1 MDSVSEKSPILVV
14 DDDPGLLLSIKATLL
29 SADLPEPDTISDSR
43 LVLDRVRR
51 NAYKIILLDL
61 QMPHVNGMELLG
73 IIKKEFPETIC
84 LIVTATDE
92 VSTAIQAIRL
102 GAYDY
107 LIKPV
112 NGEKLVAIL
121 QRALKRYDLR
131 KEVANFD
138 GKHSFSNLA
147 NPRAFDEIVAEDDL
161 MALVFYQIEAV
172 APTDYSVV
180 ITGESGTGKELM
192 ARMIHK
198 LSSRAAEP
206 FIAVNMAAITQS
218 LFEDEF
224 FGHAKGAYTHAVSDK
239 KGFFEA
245 AHGGTLFLDEI
256 TELAPPLQGKLLR
269 VIQEKEF
276 YRLGS
281 TSSKNIDVRIL
292 AATNR
297 DILDEV
303 KKERFRADLFYRLSM
318 YTIKIP
324 PLRERK
330 KDILPLARYF
340 IQKYGNTK
348 ANPIEFLS
356 PELEKYLMEYSFP
369 GNIRELENMMA
380 SAVLQE
386 SSQMLTLSSV
396 QNLLADNQVL
406 TDKGNGLI
414 TLEELEKQHILRV
427 LQETGGNRKNAALIL
442 GINTATV
449 YRKIEKYRISDKRF
463 RDDALPKT
471 EG

>member
-1 MDSVSEKSPILVV
+1 MEFASEQSPILIV

-43 LVLDRVRR
+43 LVMGRVRK

-61 QMPHVNGMELLG
+61 LMPHINGMELLEM
-73 IIKKEFPETIC
+73 IKKEFPETVC

-102 GAYDY
+102 GADDY
-107 LIKPV
+107 LVKPV
-112 NGEKLVAIL
+112 NGEKLVMIIE
-121 QRALKRYDLR
+121 RALKRYHLR
-131 KEVANFD
+131 KEVALFAGNQ
-138 GKHSFSNLA
+138 SFSNLT
-147 NPRAFDEIVAEDDL
+147 NPQAFNEIVAEDEL
-161 MALVFYQIEAV
+161 MALVFCQIEAV
-172 APTDYSVV
+172 APTDYSVI
-180 ITGESGTGKELM
+180 ITGESGTGKEVM

-198 LSSRAAEP
+198 LSSRVSEP
-206 FIAVNMAAITQS
+206 FVAVNMAAFTQT
-218 LFEDEF
+218 LFDDDF

-245 AHGGTLFLDEI
+245 ANGGTLFLDEI
-256 TELAPPLQGKLLR
+256 TELAPSLQGKLLR

-281 TSSKNIDVRIL
+281 TTSKSIDVRIL
-292 AATNR
+292 VATNR
-297 DILDEV
+297 DILEEV
-303 KKERFRADLFYRLSM
+303 KNERFRADLFYRLSM

-340 IQKYGNTK
+340 IRKYGNNK
-348 ANPIEFLS
+348 ASPIESLS
-356 PELEKYLMEYSFP
+356 PELEQHLLDYSFP

-380 SAVLQE
+380 SAVLLE
-386 SSQMLTLSSV
+386 KTRELSLSSV
-396 QNLLADNQVL
+396 RSLHAGQHFLS
-406 TDKGNGLI
+406 DKGSGLV
-414 TLEELEKQHILRV
+414 TLEDLEKQHILRV
-427 LQETGGNRKNAALIL
+427 LQETGGNRKKAAIIL

-449 YRKIEKYRISDKRF
+449 YRKIEKYRISDKLF
-463 RDDALPKT
+463 RDHAPSE

>member
-1 MDSVSEKSPILVV
+1 MESVAEQSPILVV

-43 LVLDRVRR
+43 LVMDRVRK

-61 QMPHVNGMELLG
+61 LMPHINGMELLEV
-73 IIKKEFPETIC
+73 IKKEFPVTIC

-102 GAYDY
+102 GADDY
-107 LIKPV
+107 LVKPV
-112 NGEKLVAIL
+112 NGEKLVMII
-121 QRALKRYDLR
+121 QRALKRYHLR
-131 KEVANFD
+131 KEVARFAGNQ
-138 GKHSFSNLA
+138 SFSNLA
-147 NPRAFDEIVAEDDL
+147 NPQAFHEIVAEDEL
-161 MALVFYQIEAV
+161 MALVFCQVEAV
-172 APTDYSVV
+172 APTDYSV
-180 ITGESGTGKELM
+180 ILTGESGTGKEVM

-198 LSSRAAEP
+198 LSSRASEP
-206 FIAVNMAAITQS
+206 FVAVNMAAFTQT
-218 LFEDEF
+218 LFDDEF

-256 TELAPPLQGKLLR
+256 TELAPSLQGKLLR

-281 TSSKNIDVRIL
+281 TTSKSIDVRIL
-292 AATNR
+292 VATNR

-303 KKERFRADLFYRLSM
+303 KNERFRADLFYRLSM

-340 IQKYGNTK
+340 IQKYGNNR
-348 ANPIEFLS
+348 ADPIESFS
-356 PELEKYLMEYSFP
+356 PELEQRLLEYSFP

-380 SAVLQE
+380 SAVLLE
-386 SSQMLTLSSV
+386 KTRELTLSSV
-396 QNLLADNQVL
+396 RSLQADQHFVP
-406 TDKGNGLI
+406 DRGSGLV
-414 TLEELEKQHILRV
+414 TLEDLEKQHILRV
-427 LQETGGNRKNAALIL
+427 LQETGGNRKKAAIIL

-449 YRKIEKYRISDKRF
+449 YRKIEKYRISDMLFKNNE
-463 RDDALPKT
+463 PSE

>member
-1 MDSVSEKSPILVV
+1 MESVSELPPILVV

-43 LVLDRVRR
+43 LVMDRVRN

-61 QMPHVNGMELLG
+61 LMPHINGMELLEM
-73 IIKKEFPETIC
+73 IKKEFPETVC

-107 LIKPV
+107 LVKPV
-112 NGEKLVAIL
+112 DGEKLVMII
-121 QRALKRYDLR
+121 QRALKRYHVR
-131 KEVANFD
+131 KEVARFAD
-138 GKHSFSNLA
+138 RQSFSDLA
-147 NPRAFDEIVAEDDL
+147 NPQAFNDIVAEDKL
-161 MALVFYQIEAV
+161 MALVFCQVEAV

-180 ITGESGTGKELM
+180 ITGESGTGKEMM
-192 ARMIHK
+192 ARMIHQ
-198 LSSRAAEP
+198 LSCRASGP
-206 FIAVNMAAITQS
+206 FIAVNMAAFTQT

-224 FGHAKGAYTHAVSDK
+224 FGHTKGAYTHAVSDK

-256 TELAPPLQGKLLR
+256 TELAPSLQGKLLR

-281 TSSKNIDVRIL
+281 TSSKSIDVRIL

-303 KKERFRADLFYRLSM
+303 KTERFRADLFYRLSM

-330 KDILPLARYF
+330 KDILPLARHF
-340 IQKYGNTK
+340 VQKYGNNR
-348 ANPIEFLS
+348 AAPITSLS
-356 PELEKYLMEYSFP
+356 PELEQCLLEYAFP

-380 SAVLQE
+380 SAVLLE
-386 SSQMLTLSSV
+386 KSQVLTLSSV
-396 QNLLADNQVL
+396 RSLHAGPHVL
-406 TDKGNGLI
+406 PGTCSELM
-414 TLEELEKQHILRV
+414 TLEDMEKEHILRV
-427 LQETGGNRKNAALIL
+427 LKETGGNRKKAAVIL

-449 YRKIEKYRISDKRF
+449 YRKIEKYRISDNRF
-463 RDDALPKT
+463 RDDEMP
-471 EG
+471 EDG

>member
-1 MDSVSEKSPILVV
+1 MESEAKLSPILVV

-29 SADLPEPDTISDSR
+29 SADLPEPDTISDSS
-43 LVLDRVRR
+43 LVMDRVRG
-51 NAYKIILLDL
+51 NPYKIILLDL
-61 QMPHVNGMELLG
+61 LMPHINGMELLEM
-73 IIKKEFPETIC
+73 IKKEFPETVC

-107 LIKPV
+107 LVKPV
-112 NGEKLVAIL
+112 NGEKLVEIV
-121 QRALKRYDLR
+121 QRALKRYHLR
-131 KEVANFD
+131 KEVARFS
-138 GKHSFSNLA
+138 GKQSFSNLA
-147 NPRAFDEIVAEDDL
+147 NPQAFNEIVAEDEL
-161 MALVFYQIEAV
+161 MSLVFCQVEAV
-172 APTDYSVV
+172 APTDYSVI

-206 FIAVNMAAITQS
+206 FVAVNMAAFTQT

-256 TELAPPLQGKLLR
+256 TELAPSLQGKLLR

-281 TSSKNIDVRIL
+281 SSSRSIDVRIL

-330 KDILPLARYF
+330 KDILPLARHF
-340 IQKYGNTK
+340 IKKYGNNK
-348 ANPIEFLS
+348 AVPVVSLS
-356 PELEKYLMEYSFP
+356 PELEQCLLEYSFP

-380 SAVLQE
+380 SAVLLE
-386 SSQMLTLSSV
+386 KSRVLVLSSV
-396 QNLLADNQVL
+396 RGLHADSHFL
-406 TDKGNGLI
+406 SGGGTGLMK
-414 TLEELEKQHILRV
+414 LEDLEKQHILRV
-427 LQETGGNRKNAALIL
+427 LQETGGDRKKAAAIL

-449 YRKIEKYRISDKRF
+449 YRKIEKYRIADI
-463 RDDALPKT
+463 
-471 EG
+471 

>member
-1 MDSVSEKSPILVV
+1 MESVSEQSPILVV

-43 LVLDRVRR
+43 LVMDRVRN

-61 QMPHVNGMELLG
+61 LMPHINGMELLEM
-73 IIKKEFPETIC
+73 IKKEFPETVC

-107 LIKPV
+107 LVKPV
-112 NGEKLVAIL
+112 DGENLVMII
-121 QRALKRYDLR
+121 QRALKRYHVR
-131 KEVANFD
+131 KEVARFAD
-138 GKHSFSNLA
+138 SQSFSDLA
-147 NPRAFDEIVAEDDL
+147 NPQAFNDIVAEDKL
-161 MALVFYQIEAV
+161 MALVFCQVEAV

-180 ITGESGTGKELM
+180 ITGESGTGKEMM
-192 ARMIHK
+192 ARMIHQ
-198 LSSRAAEP
+198 LSCRASGP
-206 FIAVNMAAITQS
+206 FIAVNMAAFTQT

-224 FGHAKGAYTHAVSDK
+224 FGHTKGAYTHAVSDK

-256 TELAPPLQGKLLR
+256 TELAPSLQGKLLR

-281 TSSKNIDVRIL
+281 TSSKSIDVRIL

-297 DILDEV
+297 DILEEV
-303 KKERFRADLFYRLSM
+303 KTERFRADLFYRLSM

-330 KDILPLARYF
+330 NDILPLARHF
-340 IQKYGNTK
+340 VQKYGNNR
-348 ANPIEFLS
+348 AAPITSLS
-356 PELEKYLMEYSFP
+356 PELEQRLLEYAFP

-380 SAVLQE
+380 SAVLLE
-386 SSQMLTLSSV
+386 KSQALTLSSV
-396 QNLLADNQVL
+396 RSLHAGPHVL
-406 TDKGNGLI
+406 HGTCSGLM
-414 TLEELEKQHILRV
+414 TLEAMEKEHILRV
-427 LQETGGNRKNAALIL
+427 LKETGGNRKKAAVIL

-449 YRKIEKYRISDKRF
+449 YRKIEKYRISDNRF
-463 RDDALPKT
+463 RDDEMP
-471 EG
+471 EDG

>member
-1 MDSVSEKSPILVV
+1 
-14 DDDPGLLLSIKATLL
+14 
-29 SADLPEPDTISDSR
+29 
-43 LVLDRVRR
+43 
-51 NAYKIILLDL
+51 
-61 QMPHVNGMELLG
+61 
-73 IIKKEFPETIC
+73 
-84 LIVTATDE
+84 
-92 VSTAIQAIRL
+92 
-102 GAYDY
+102 
-107 LIKPV
+107 
-112 NGEKLVAIL
+112 
-121 QRALKRYDLR
+121 
-131 KEVANFD
+131 
-138 GKHSFSNLA
+138 
-147 NPRAFDEIVAEDDL
+147 
-161 MALVFYQIEAV
+161 
-172 APTDYSVV
+172 
-180 ITGESGTGKELM
+180 
-192 ARMIHK
+192 
-198 LSSRAAEP
+198 
-206 FIAVNMAAITQS
+206 
-218 LFEDEF
+218 
-224 FGHAKGAYTHAVSDK
+224 
-239 KGFFEA
+239 
-245 AHGGTLFLDEI
+245 
-256 TELAPPLQGKLLR
+256 
-269 VIQEKEF
+269 
-276 YRLGS
+276 
-281 TSSKNIDVRIL
+281 
-292 AATNR
+292 
-297 DILDEV
+297 
-303 KKERFRADLFYRLSM
+303 M

-340 IQKYGNTK
+340 LQKYGNTK

-406 TDKGNGLI
+406 TDKSKGLI

>member
-1 MDSVSEKSPILVV
+1 MESFSEQSPILVV

-29 SADLPEPDTISDSR
+29 SADLPEPDTISDSS
-43 LVLDRVRR
+43 LVMDRVRK
-51 NAYKIILLDL
+51 NAYQIILLDL
-61 QMPHVNGMELLG
+61 LMPHINGMELLEM
-73 IIKKEFPETIC
+73 IKKEFPETVC

-107 LIKPV
+107 LVKPV
-112 NGEKLVAIL
+112 NGEKLVMII
-121 QRALKRYDLR
+121 QRALKRYHLR
-131 KEVANFD
+131 KEVARFA
-138 GKHSFSNLA
+138 GKQSFSNLA
-147 NPRAFDEIVAEDDL
+147 NPRAFNEIVAEDEL
-161 MALVFYQIEAV
+161 MALVFCQVEAV

-180 ITGESGTGKELM
+180 ITGESGTGKEMM

-198 LSSRAAEP
+198 LSCRASEP
-206 FIAVNMAAITQS
+206 FVAVNMAAFTQT

-224 FGHAKGAYTHAVSDK
+224 FGHTKGAYTHAVSEK

-256 TELAPPLQGKLLR
+256 TELAPSLQGKLLR

-281 TSSKNIDVRIL
+281 TSSRSIDVRIL

-340 IQKYGNTK
+340 IQKYGNNK
-348 ANPIEFLS
+348 ADPIESLS
-356 PELEKYLMEYSFP
+356 PELEQCLLGYSFP

-380 SAVLQE
+380 SAVLLE
-386 SSQMLTLSSV
+386 KSRVLTLSSV
-396 QNLLADNQVL
+396 RSLH
-406 TDKGNGLI
+406 TDPHFLSGRGSGLM
-414 TLEELEKQHILRV
+414 TLEDLEKQHILRV
-427 LQETGGNRKNAALIL
+427 LQETGGNRKKAAVIL

-449 YRKIEKYRISDKRF
+449 YRKIERYRTSDNRF
-463 RDDALPKT
+463 RDDELP
-471 EG
+471 EIG